1 MVSDLASLTSRQAE
15 PHLLRKRA
23 NVEPLVTEIRWDEI
37 SYVGARAVTN
47 PKDKPEAANE
57 KGPTQRS
64 SLLDALEQISRI
76 SVPIMIPVVIALIG
90 YFGNNLL
97 NQRQSIIE
105 QKKLELEYV
114 KIAKDTLSNVKPET
128 DTILVSWA
136 YQTFFQLS
144 PVKVSQEDVDD
155 LSKRRVPLPSSTPP
169 TVLGGVSSSL
179 TDWPW
184 LVSLFEESQF
194 VCNGT
199 VIAAKKVLST
209 AHCVAHGRPG
219 NIEVVTATGDGKN
232 LRISRRIQVSKII
245 VHPAFSSDDEKNDN
259 DIAILELSTALPPP
273 FAMISAQS
281 STDPKVGGLALV
293 AAIDFRSEPGNL
305 LQGSIPIVDGATC
318 VATYDTTYSV
328 KLTSQAIICA
338 GFEHGGF
345 IACPGT
351 GSAGGPLVVLDGAGQ
366 KYQIG
371 IVSLGQ
377 DCSRRGAAYG
387 VYTRVSSYSDWI
399 RQVVPEVFSEPIK
412 EVKR

>member
-1 MVSDLASLTSRQAE
+1 MPQPNRPEV
-15 PHLLRKRA
+15 A
-23 NVEPLVTEIRWDEI
+23 N
-37 SYVGARAVTN
+37 G
-47 PKDKPEAANE
+47 
-57 KGPTQRS
+57 KGPAQRS
-64 SLLDALEQISRI
+64 SLLDELEQISRI

-97 NQRQSIIE
+97 NQRQNVIE

-114 KIAKDTLSNVKPET
+114 KIAKDTLSNVRPET

-144 PVKVSQEDVDD
+144 PIKVSQEDVDD
-155 LSKRRVPLPSSTPP
+155 LSKRRVPLPSSTTP
-169 TVLGGVSSSL
+169 TVLGGVSSSV

-184 LVSLFEESQF
+184 LVSLYEEGQF

-199 VIAAKKVLST
+199 VIAPKKVLST
-209 AHCVAHGRPG
+209 AHCVARRQP
-219 NIEVVTATGDGKN
+219 NDVEVAIPTGDGKN
-232 LRISRRIQVSKII
+232 LRIGKRIQVSKMII
-245 VHPAFSSDDEKNDN
+245 HPGFSWDSEKSDN
-259 DIAILELSTALPPP
+259 DIAIIELASALPPP
-273 FAMISAQS
+273 FARISAQS
-281 STDPKVGGLALV
+281 STDPKVGVLGLV
-293 AAIDFRSEPGNL
+293 AAIDFRSQPGNL
-305 LQGSIPIVDGATC
+305 LQGSIPIVDSATC
-318 VATYDTTYSV
+318 LATYDTTYSV
-328 KLTSQAIICA
+328 KLAPEAIVCA

-351 GSAGGPLVVLDGAGQ
+351 GSAGGPLVVLNGAGQ

-387 VYTRVSSYSDWI
+387 VYTRVSSYADWI
-399 RQVVPEVFSEPIK
+399 KQVVPEVLSEPTK